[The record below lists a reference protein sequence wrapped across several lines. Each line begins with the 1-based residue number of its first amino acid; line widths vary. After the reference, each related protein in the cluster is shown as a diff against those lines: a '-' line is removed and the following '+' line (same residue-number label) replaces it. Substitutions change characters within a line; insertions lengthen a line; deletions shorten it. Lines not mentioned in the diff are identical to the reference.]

1 MRSKG
6 SLVRIDFTSEM
17 KKLFVAVT
25 IAYLGAILT
34 SISAQGGGLAFDGA
48 GNLYVADED
57 KHAVLKYT
65 PDGTK
70 SLFAPRLNHP
80 LGLSFDGEGNLFVS
94 DGAATDAESSILK
107 FTPDGRRSTFST
119 GISSVGM
126 AFDRSGNLFV
136 SQGDSIFKFT
146 PEGAR
151 STFVVSKLANF
162 GGLAFDG
169 SGNLFVLDR
178 IGRSIF
184 KFTPDGTKS
193 TFATGLKDPSG
204 LAPNAAGIV
213 YVTVAEAGGPGLAI
227 LKFNSDGTQSTFA
240 SALDIFPTR
249 GMAVDRSAN
258 LFVWDGHTILKVDSS
273 GTPITFASDWLSP
286 DKQWEYK
293 CCDGVGIVKAG
304 TTQVVLDLS
313 DLPWLFDEGEI
324 LWAPNSKR
332 FAVNY
337 RQPARHMTYE
347 TVAFYQLRG
356 DSWVTLHSPVD
367 EASKHTQLAQLARKY
382 SAKNTYR
389 KGDSSPAHDHL
400 KVRSWTDA
408 NTAILYAYSAED
420 EGDAAALFTLKFDEA
435 GNWKIVKMHQLSKKE
450 LEEKR

>member
-1 MRSKG
+1 
-6 SLVRIDFTSEM
+6 
-17 KKLFVAVT
+17 
-25 IAYLGAILT
+25 
-34 SISAQGGGLAFDGA
+34 
-48 GNLYVADED
+48 
-57 KHAVLKYT
+57 
-65 PDGTK
+65 
-70 SLFAPRLNHP
+70 
-80 LGLSFDGEGNLFVS
+80 
-94 DGAATDAESSILK
+94 
-107 FTPDGRRSTFST
+107 
-119 GISSVGM
+119 
-126 AFDRSGNLFV
+126 
-136 SQGDSIFKFT
+136 
-146 PEGAR
+146 
-151 STFVVSKLANF
+151 
-162 GGLAFDG
+162 
-169 SGNLFVLDR
+169 
-178 IGRSIF
+178 
-184 KFTPDGTKS
+184 
-193 TFATGLKDPSG
+193 
-204 LAPNAAGIV
+204 
-213 YVTVAEAGGPGLAI
+213 
-227 LKFNSDGTQSTFA
+227 
-240 SALDIFPTR
+240 
-249 GMAVDRSAN
+249 MAVDRSAN

-273 GTPITFASDWLSP
+273 GTPTTFASDWLSP

-356 DSWVTLHSPVD
+356 DKWVTLHSPVD
-367 EASKHTQLAQLARKY
+367 EALKHTQLAQLARKY

-420 EGDAAALFTLKFDEA
+420 EGDAAALFTLKFDKA
-435 GNWKIVKMHQLSKKE
+435 GNWKVVKMHRLSKKE

>member
-1 MRSKG
+1 MRSKRR
-6 SLVRIDFTSEM
+6 LVRINFTSEM

-34 SISAQGGGLAFDGA
+34 SISAQGGGLAFDRA

-70 SLFAPRLNHP
+70 SIFAPRLNHP

-151 STFVVSKLANF
+151 STF
-162 GGLAFDG
+162 
-169 SGNLFVLDR
+169 
-178 IGRSIF
+178 
-184 KFTPDGTKS
+184 
-193 TFATGLKDPSG
+193 ATGLRDPSG

-213 YVTVAEAGGPGLAI
+213 YVTVADAGGPGLAI

-273 GTPITFASDWLSP
+273 GTPTTFASDWLSP

-356 DSWVTLHSPVD
+356 DKWVTLHSPVD
-367 EASKHTQLAQLARKY
+367 EALKHTQLAQLARKY

-408 NTAILYAYSAED
+408 NTLVLYAYSE
-420 EGDAAALFTLKFDEA
+420 EENGEAAALFTLKFDKA
-435 GNWKIVKMHQLSKKE
+435 GNWKVVKMHRLSKKE

>member
-1 MRSKG
+1 
-6 SLVRIDFTSEM
+6 VIEETA
-17 KKLFVAVT
+17 AVEHD
-25 IAYLGAILT
+25 L
-34 SISAQGGGLAFDGA
+34 
-48 GNLYVADED
+48 
-57 KHAVLKYT
+57 
-65 PDGTK
+65 
-70 SLFAPRLNHP
+70 
-80 LGLSFDGEGNLFVS
+80 
-94 DGAATDAESSILK
+94 
-107 FTPDGRRSTFST
+107 
-119 GISSVGM
+119 
-126 AFDRSGNLFV
+126 
-136 SQGDSIFKFT
+136 
-146 PEGAR
+146 
-151 STFVVSKLANF
+151 
-162 GGLAFDG
+162 
-169 SGNLFVLDR
+169 LD
-178 IGRSIF
+178 
-184 KFTPDGTKS
+184 
-193 TFATGLKDPSG
+193 
-204 LAPNAAGIV
+204 
-213 YVTVAEAGGPGLAI
+213 AGGPGLAI

-273 GTPITFASDWLSP
+273 GTPTTFASDWLSP

-356 DSWVTLHSPVD
+356 DKWVTLHSPVD

-389 KGDSSPAHDHL
+389 KRDSSPAHDHL

-435 GNWKIVKMHQLSKKE
+435 GNWKVVKMHRLSKKE